1 MLLLLIKQD
10 GLFITGQKPITGSQ
24 AKHNIEMVYK
34 NIKLTSSGMDYKAV
48 LGVVNRSF
56 DFDGVKTKKNDSR
69 AVIENL

>member
-1 MLLLLIKQD
+1 
-10 GLFITGQKPITGSQ
+10 
-24 AKHNIEMVYK
+24 MVYK

-69 AVIENL
+69 AVIESL